1 VRSND
6 HPRVGVSTA
15 VFRQRCRISAR

>member
-6 HPRVGVSTA
+6 HPRVGVSTV